1 MAGNEPLD
9 WDHNP
14 FLKPWQRPAP
24 NAVAGKG
31 SIEIPSDVRNMIW
44 QTRPAA
50 PTAYENRLGDA
61 LVEVFA
67 GGAAELAD
75 VVAGLN
81 RIGMHAP
88 DGQAWTEASFSAEM
102 ARLGN

>member
-14 FLKPWQRPAP
+14 YLKPWQRPEP

-31 SIEIPSDVRNMIW
+31 SIEIPADVRNMIW
-44 QTRPAA
+44 QTRPAT

-61 LVEVFA
+61 LVDVFA
-67 GGAAELAD
+67 SGAVELAD

-81 RIGMHAP
+81 KIGMHAP
-88 DGQAWTEASFSAEM
+88 DGQPWTEASFTAEM
-102 ARLGN
+102 SRLGN